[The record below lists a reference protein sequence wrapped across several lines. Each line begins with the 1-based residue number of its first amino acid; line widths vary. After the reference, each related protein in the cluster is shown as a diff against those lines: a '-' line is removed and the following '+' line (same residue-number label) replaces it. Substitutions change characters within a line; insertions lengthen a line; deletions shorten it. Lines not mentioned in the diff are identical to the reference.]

1 MIEVMIVVV
10 IIGILSSI
18 ATPLFFSSREKA
30 RLAAAISEIK
40 LLEKMIYNYNIDNDR
55 YPENLEELG
64 LTTPRDPWGN
74 PYRYLKIEGR
84 KKKGVGKLRKDRGL
98 VPVNSDFDL
107 YSKGR
112 DGKSQSPFTSKAS
125 QDDIVRANNG
135 RFIGLVSD
143 Y

>member
-30 RLAAAISEIK
+30 RLAAAISEIE

-74 PYRYLKIEGR
+74 PYQYLKIEGR
-84 KKKGVGKLRKDRGL
+84 NTKGIGKLRKDGKL
-98 VPVNSDFDL
+98 VPVNTDFDL

-112 DGKSQSPFTSKAS
+112 DGKSKTPFKPKVSH
-125 QDDIVRANNG
+125 DDIVRANNG

>member
-1 MIEVMIVVV
+1 MNGFQSKHSSKDNLDLIPRD
-10 IIGILSSI
+10 IGKRR
-18 ATPLFFSSREKA
+18 FGYCRQ
-30 RLAAAISEIK
+30 
-40 LLEKMIYNYNIDNDR
+40 YNQ
-55 YPENLEELG
+55 G

-74 PYRYLKIEGR
+74 PFQYLKIEGR
-84 KKKGVGKLRKDRGL
+84 NTKGVGKLRKDRGL